1 MNYNRILYDVTAMLL
16 LLQVQMK
23 EYSYSTVIS
32 RYFCEC
38 GYLGASNPEYEAV
51 EALAILLSLE
61 RNALPISSE
70 MMDELER
77 CIHRIDAG
85 FISAYIPDAD
95 RKQFEEDL
103 ATVKSVIR
111 WYRTTDGKLT

>member
-1 MNYNRILYDVTAMLL
+1 MNYNKILYDVTAMLL
-16 LLQVQMK
+16 MLQVQMK
-23 EYSYSTVIS
+23 EYSYSTVVS

-38 GYLGASNPEYEAV
+38 GYSGARNLEYAAV

-61 RNALPISSE
+61 RNAVPIPSE

-77 CIHRIDAG
+77 CIHRIDAD
-85 FISAYIPDAD
+85 FISAYISDAD

-103 ATVKSVIR
+103 ATVKFVIR